1 MRPQLRDDE
10 FAKLL
15 GESQPERVGSN
26 DPEVQRFR
34 QALQAIPDFAQVN
47 SQRPEVFWT
56 RQRAEVW
63 KAIERGTAMQR
74 RSIPK
79 FGWVAAA
86 AVVAIAALMLSVSPV
101 PQAPQARVDPDHE
114 LLLDIERSLNSGGP
128 QALEPASLLVEEI
141 SQNAQSNPAS
151 PVEIKERTQ

>member
-1 MRPQLRDDE
+1 MSPQFSDDE
-10 FAKLL
+10 FATILC
-15 GESQPERVGSN
+15 ESQPERVGSN

-34 QALQAIPDFAQVN
+34 QALQAIPNFAQVN
-47 SQRPEVFWT
+47 SQRPEIFWT

-63 KAIERGTAMQR
+63 KAIERGTETQR
-74 RSIPK
+74 RSMPK
-79 FGWVAAA
+79 LAWVAAA
-86 AVVAIAALMLSVSPV
+86 VVVGIAAMMLSVSPV